1 MKLILF
7 LLFTTVVA
15 REFVARMEMPSP
27 SVERSLFD
35 LLMKERAKKPTR
47 VEEFVFT
54 NCGNP
59 ATELFLVNQLNIS
72 PDPIPSAGAITVN
85 FEGSAR
91 QQIVSPVK
99 AELTIKKN
107 VFNIW
112 ITIPCIDNFGSC
124 TYDDFCQMLARIG
137 TCPQPFIEHNVPCHC
152 PIPVGNY
159 SLPGVSMDISLG
171 ALPSGDYE
179 ATVDLTSAAGSVG
192 CYGLKFTLA

>member
-1 MKLILF
+1 MMMMIYSTAMKLILF

-99 AELTIKKN
+99 
-107 VFNIW
+107 
-112 ITIPCIDNFGSC
+112 
-124 TYDDFCQMLARIG
+124 
-137 TCPQPFIEHNVPCHC
+137 
-152 PIPVGNY
+152 GNY